1 MHEPS
6 SAGGE
11 INPLSNRGAGGR
23 RNRQPEADIVYL
35 TYEESASGSAAAA
48 AAIEWEQ
55 VNGELSTGDVDLG

>member
-1 MHEPS
+1 MHER
-6 SAGGE
+6 AAKL
-11 INPLSNRGAGGR
+11 IRSNRLRGAGGR